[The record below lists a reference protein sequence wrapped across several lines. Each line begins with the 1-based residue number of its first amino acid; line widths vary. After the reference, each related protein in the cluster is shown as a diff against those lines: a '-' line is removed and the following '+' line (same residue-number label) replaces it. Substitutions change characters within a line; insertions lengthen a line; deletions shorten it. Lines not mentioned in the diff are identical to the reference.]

1 MAVARLV
8 AELHEACVRP
18 IQMQLVNDEDDGSV
32 LYSLEM
38 EDALDRLEADVV
50 AVTISPT
57 DAAAVESIDAMWT
70 NCADILVQ
78 IALQH
83 ATAASLNRSSSSRS
97 NPIAVFRVVNVLV
110 TLIEGLDSLDP
121 LSSSSSTTPA
131 TVERWAATMLHAC
144 SFYLC
149 STPPSSISTDE
160 CQASAKRILAA
171 LHHRLLRCTHHPSS
185 SVDLFPRLLP
195 HMLSLFAS
203 KSSKD
208 EWVATGAVPPRAFA
222 WFVQQVS
229 FPHFSS
235 DVVGRVLALALPL
248 LDQVTPATQVVGLS
262 LLHHLL
268 KHGTATDIRWYSDLL
283 VHEMEQTLTTAAT
296 SASFLDAT
304 LACLEDLL
312 AVLSPSKQ
320 DVTLYDRY
328 FPSLLRQWDM
338 SLDVA
343 VKTVFTAHARVWVA
357 RLGAPHSLHLL
368 RYLQPLVKVILGC
381 VESAE
386 RTLSVEALKT
396 LQAVIVAAWIRMP
409 GHAEHITLAILK

>member
-1 MAVARLV
+1 
-8 AELHEACVRP
+8 
-18 IQMQLVNDEDDGSV
+18 
-32 LYSLEM
+32 
-38 EDALDRLEADVV
+38 
-50 AVTISPT
+50 
-57 DAAAVESIDAMWT
+57 
-70 NCADILVQ
+70 
-78 IALQH
+78 
-83 ATAASLNRSSSSRS
+83 
-97 NPIAVFRVVNVLV
+97 
-110 TLIEGLDSLDP
+110 
-121 LSSSSSTTPA
+121 
-131 TVERWAATMLHAC
+131 
-144 SFYLC
+144 
-149 STPPSSISTDE
+149 
-160 CQASAKRILAA
+160 
-171 LHHRLLRCTHHPSS
+171 
-185 SVDLFPRLLP
+185 
-195 HMLSLFAS
+195 MLSLFAS

-208 EWVATGAVPPRAFA
+208 EWVATGAAPPRAFA

-343 VKTVFTAHARVWVA
+343 VKTVFTAHVRVWVA
-357 RLGAPHSLHLL
+357 RLGAPHSLQLL
-368 RYLQPLVKVILGC
+368 RYLQPLVKVTLGC

-386 RTLSVEALKT
+386 RTLSLEALKT

-409 GHAEHITLAILK
+409 GHAEHITLAILKCLAYVKVLLLPLPNASNDHMQTKAAEHITAQCHATLYLLDQATAQETMAVRVTLQHVTVGCPSLAPICDSARQYLDDKAAAAASNSP